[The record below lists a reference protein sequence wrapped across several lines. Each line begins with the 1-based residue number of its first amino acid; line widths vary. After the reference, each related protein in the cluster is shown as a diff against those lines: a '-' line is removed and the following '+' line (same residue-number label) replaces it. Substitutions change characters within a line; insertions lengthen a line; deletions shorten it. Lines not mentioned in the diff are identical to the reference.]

1 MALLSEPH
9 RVYSR
14 NVLLQVG
21 QCVHDPPDYLRPAL
35 LSLRRLQ
42 RIPRRTR
49 RGTKAGCR
57 RSLRKI
63 QTIVRNRLLK
73 PASTHAC
80 NGVNYGYLRPI
91 NCCIGG
97 GLASSKTASL
107 VLLNVRSLRNIGEF
121 IIDYISEHDIDVMC
135 MTETWLT
142 ANDESLMPALIP
154 AGYGFRHLPRSDRR
168 GGGVG
173 VMFKSSCH
181 VSKSMTWLAE
191 SFECLQLVL
200 TGANV
205 ASTLRIFIIYR
216 PPSSGLMTNHHA
228 ITCKMVCTKP
238 RPLRKTI

>member
-42 RIPRRTR
+42 RTPRRTR

-97 GLASSKTASL
+97 GLASSKAASL
-107 VLLNVRSLRNIGEF
+107 VLLNVRSFCNKGDF
-121 IIDYISEHDIDVMC
+121 IIDYISEHDIDVM
-135 MTETWLT
+135 TH
-142 ANDESLMPALIP
+142 S
-154 AGYGFRHLPRSDRR
+154 YVSDRN
-168 GGGVG
+168 
-173 VMFKSSCH
+173 
-181 VSKSMTWLAE
+181 
-191 SFECLQLVL
+191 LVN
-200 TGANV
+200 G
-205 ASTLRIFIIYR
+205 
-216 PPSSGLMTNHHA
+216 
-228 ITCKMVCTKP
+228 
-238 RPLRKTI
+238 